1 MGPEGAEEA
10 EAEDEAAGGH
20 WSGRRKGPG
29 EGPSRRL
36 PLPGSPGGWT
46 RASTARGV
54 RRAPSS
60 IRCLTPEDG
69 PWTLRF
75 PLPPPGRS
83 VPAQRQQGVWAEEGV
98 PGRGRAGTGRAP
110 DRTARGSRAQGAA
123 GAFINRPLSPRR
135 ECGRAF
141 RLGPRLL
148 CHWQNETWASAGARE
163 AEGPELLST
172 RFENCQF
179 RAASLA

>member
-1 MGPEGAEEA
+1 MGAASGGSERSRRPGISRLRGWPLSAVPVGRTSRTRRTCSGREQGAAEEMVGSEGAEEA

-36 PLPGSPGGWT
+36 PPPGSPGGWT

-60 IRCLTPEDG
+60 IGCLTPEDG

-83 VPAQRQQGVWAEEGV
+83 VPGTAAAGGLGGGRGARPG
-98 PGRGRAGTGRAP
+98 PGRDREGAGQ
-110 DRTARGSRAQGAA
+110 DS
-123 GAFINRPLSPRR
+123 
-135 ECGRAF
+135 
-141 RLGPRLL
+141 
-148 CHWQNETWASAGARE
+148 TWKPSSGGGWRVHKPSAV
-163 AEGPELLST
+163 P
-172 RFENCQF
+172 
-179 RAASLA
+179 